1 MPRHIPVTQ
10 IDIILPWN
18 LQSTM
23 FLVKYFDLQIYNFL
37 KLPVYNLK
45 GLQCKLY
52 TPKYLSTIYKIFH
65 IKVVDSTTDFISNLQ
80 STKSLATQQWNMN
93 VFLYN

>member
-1 MPRHIPVTQ
+1 
-10 IDIILPWN
+10 
-18 LQSTM
+18 M
-23 FLVKYFDLQIYNFL
+23 FLVKYFDLRIYNFL